1 MKAPYQY
8 RAQAREALQNHWGD
22 AAIASVVILTLAMIC
37 SAPATIGS
45 LNILDID
52 EILGTSIWSNITSPL
67 TTLLAA
73 LIVPVQYGLYIALL
87 SRTRGSEDNLLPAT
101 LRYAGKDYGRLFV
114 AGLLIVLFSTLVGI
128 FTLGIGSII
137 LSYAYRMVP
146 YLLNDYPELSP
157 REAMKISRQMM
168 KGYKWYLFILDFSF
182 IGWILLSIITL
193 GIGTLFVVPYMETA
207 TALFYE
213 DLKAQTIVE
222 EED

>member
-1 MKAPYQY
+1 M
-8 RAQAREALQNHWGD
+8 
-22 AAIASVVILTLAMIC
+22 
-37 SAPATIGS
+37 
-45 LNILDID
+45 
-52 EILGTSIWSNITSPL
+52 WSNFTSPL

-87 SRTRGSEDNLLPAT
+87 NRTRGSEDNLLPAT

-168 KGYKWYLFILDFSF
+168 KGYKWYLFILDFFHRMDTAQYHHVRYWYTICCTIYGNCHSF
-182 IGWILLSIITL
+182 IL
-193 GIGTLFVVPYMETA
+193 
-207 TALFYE
+207 
-213 DLKAQTIVE
+213 
-222 EED
+222 